1 MCKKLHYF
9 LSFVLMLIM
18 IANSNAQIDPGTE
31 NLTHSWTF
39 NDETENDYVGGAN
52 GTLMGDAYISNG
64 SLFTDLSNSWMEM
77 PGDLILM
84 NSYEGVTIEAWFI
97 PIAGGNTGFHMIAYF
112 GNTVGTLGTD
122 YYFISPARGDDVCR
136 TAISCADPSSPW
148 DNESYANGPELDD
161 GFLHHVVSTLSDTNI
176 ALYIDGVLMDTTTLA
191 AFPDNRIS
199 GISTAFTYLAKGGYT
214 GDPSWKGEIL
224 EFNIYNKAL
233 DSNEVLFLYNK
244 GATPTSV
251 DDESTMSPNKYS
263 LSQNYP
269 NPFNPK
275 TIINY
280 QLPVSNFVTLKVF
293 DMLGREVATLINE
306 EKARGNYSVEFDGTN
321 YSSGVYFYRIQA
333 GSFVDTKKFVL
344 MK

>member
-9 LSFVLMLIM
+9 LSLVLMLIM

-39 NDETENDYVGGAN
+39 NDDTENDYVGEAN

-64 SLFTDLSNSWMEM
+64 SLFTDLPNSWMEM
-77 PGDLILM
+77 PADIIAI
-84 NSYEGVTIEAWFI
+84 NTYNEVTIEAWFVPSDSLNI
-97 PIAGGNTGFHMIAYF
+97 DFTMIAYF
-112 GNTVGTLGTD
+112 GNTVGTFGTD
-122 YYFISPARGDDVCR
+122 YFFFAAAREDNVSR
-136 TAISCADPSSPW
+136 TAISCGNQSTPW
-148 DNESYANGPELDD
+148 SAESGANGPELDD
-161 GFLHHVVSTLSDTNI
+161 GALHHMVSTLSDTNI
-176 ALYIDGVLMDTTTLA
+176 TLYIDGVLKASTPLGTNNSIA
-191 AFPDNRIS
+191 
-199 GISTAFTYLAKGGYT
+199 GISPTFAYLAKGGYT
-214 GDPSWKGEIL
+214 SDPIWLGEIL

-244 GATPTSV
+244 GAIPTSV

-333 GSFVDTKKFVL
+333 GSFVATKKFVL